1 MIGLK
6 GSQLCWLF
14 FFELNM
20 GKQHIFIQMGLRSP
34 IGKKGGIWKN
44 TIPEDFTALLVQE
57 LARSYSPDDLLL
69 ATSLGTGG
77 NMARYVAIQANLPF
91 QIPATTLDGQ
101 CAGAIKALQVGMAQI
116 ISGQSSC
123 VFVGGM
129 ESNSLAPSRNYQ
141 KNDPRYDDSIPQYEI
156 AQFAPSAL
164 NVSLLDAAANL
175 ADELGISPQE
185 MSDWTYQSH
194 QKAIQSIKNTHLKDC
209 IFPINSV
216 NLDETLP
223 PNRPYEDW
231 KLLVSRQLHAIN
243 ATNTAHKQDGACV
256 LVLNAVR
263 SDEIEHIHG
272 LCEVVAVKY
281 VGVEPNRA
289 PIAFLDAIEK
299 VLVEND
305 LTVQDIDCWEINE
318 SFALKPLAFQ
328 KKYQINPEK
337 INIFGGNLAYGH
349 PFGASG
355 AIGVLHL
362 TKALQLRRGQWG
374 VFAMSAA
381 GGLGTAVLLRYYT

>member
-1 MIGLK
+1 
-6 GSQLCWLF
+6 
-14 FFELNM
+14 
-20 GKQHIFIQMGLRSP
+20 
-34 IGKKGGIWKN
+34 
-44 TIPEDFTALLVQE
+44 
-57 LARSYSPDDLLL
+57 
-69 ATSLGTGG
+69 
-77 NMARYVAIQANLPF
+77 MARYVAIQANLPF

-101 CAGAIKALQVGMAQI
+101 CAGAMKALQVGMAQI

-129 ESNSLAPSRNYQ
+129 ESNSLAPNRNYQ
-141 KNDPRYDDSIPQYEI
+141 KNDPRYNTSIQQYDV
-156 AQFAPSAL
+156 AQFAPSQW
-164 NVSLLDAAANL
+164 NVSLLDAAAKL
-175 ADELGISPQE
+175 AEELGISPLE
-185 MSDWTYQSH
+185 MSDWTHRSH
-194 QKAIQSIKNTHLKDC
+194 QKAIDTVERGYLKDC
-209 IFPINSV
+209 ICSMNGEDS
-216 NLDETLP
+216 DETLP
-223 PNRPYEDW
+223 PNRSYENW
-231 KLLVSRQLHAIN
+231 NALVSRQLNSIN

-256 LVLNAVR
+256 LVLNAVY
-263 SDEIEHIHG
+263 SNEIKHIHG

-281 VGVEPNRA
+281 VGVEPARA
-289 PIAFLDAIEK
+289 PIAFLDAIQE

-362 TKALQLRRGQWG
+362 TKALQLKRGQWG
-374 VFAMSAA
+374 IFAMSAA
-381 GGLGTAVLLRYYT
+381 GGLGTAILLRYQK